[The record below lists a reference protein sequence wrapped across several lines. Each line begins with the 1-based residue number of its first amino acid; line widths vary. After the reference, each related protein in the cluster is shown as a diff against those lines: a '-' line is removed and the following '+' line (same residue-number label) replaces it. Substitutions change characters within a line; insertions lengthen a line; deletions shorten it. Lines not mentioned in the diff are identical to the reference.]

1 MKASNEGSAGHGGGV
16 VLKEEKGYEEETAV
30 IKVEL
35 NFFFFSW
42 NILFYFILFCG
53 LI

>member
-1 MKASNEGSAGHGGGV
+1 MDAAANERSGHGGGV
-16 VLKEEKGYEEETAV
+16 VLKEEKGYEEGCSKEETAV

-35 NFFFFSW
+35 NFFFFFSW
-42 NILFYFILFCG
+42 KFYCG